1 VSTGR
6 EHSNQNMTGRGQNDR
21 ARHWPTT
28 PTRDRENSNYPS
40 GSFPRGNPE
49 AYFIE
54 ADDLEVGGSFLQALV
69 DSQPSWRRAAL
80 CRDQPLAT
88 FFPAPG
94 ESSKPA
100 LAVCSPCPVSA
111 ACLAEAI
118 AEELDHGIRGG
129 LTARARVAAR
139 KAQGVAATERAA

>member
-1 VSTGR
+1 MSTSAAQHLAAGRSVSEYDYG
-6 EHSNQNMTGRGQNDR
+6 D
-21 ARHWPTT
+21 
-28 PTRDRENSNYPS
+28 
-40 GSFPRGNPE
+40 FPRGDPAE
-49 AYFIE
+49 YFME
-54 ADDLEVGGSFLQALV
+54 VDDDEVGSFIQALI